1 MVVAFCVTACAQ
13 TRQLFLL
20 EETMEQTLATRK
32 GGDLLEIGKAQKSRA
47 FKQAW
52 LSALS
57 GDPLINVSRMARL
70 AGIGSQ
76 TTMTQAAWLRY
87 VSTTDL
93 SDQPSRLY
101 GLLLGLGFHKPV
113 SGSEPQELI
122 LDHRMDEGGSVVR
135 VTLKVASRRNSD
147 ASPPP
152 LFLMLPEESLA
163 LM

>member
-1 MVVAFCVTACAQ
+1 
-13 TRQLFLL
+13 
-20 EETMEQTLATRK
+20 MEQTLATRK

-70 AGIGSQ
+70 AGIASQ
-76 TTMTQAAWLRY
+76 TTMTQGTWLRY

-101 GLLLGLGFHKPV
+101 GLLVGLGCYEPV
-113 SGSEPQELI
+113 TGSEPQEFI
-122 LDHRMDEGGSVVR
+122 LDHRMDEDGSVVR
-135 VTLKVASRRNSD
+135 VTLRVASRRD
-147 ASPPP
+147 FDDSPTP
-152 LFLMLPEESLA
+152 LYLMLPEESLT

>member
-1 MVVAFCVTACAQ
+1 
-13 TRQLFLL
+13 
-20 EETMEQTLATRK
+20 MEQTLPTKK
-32 GGDLLEIGKAQKSRA
+32 GGNLLELGKAQKSRA

-70 AGIGSQ
+70 AGIACQ

-101 GLLLGLGFHKPV
+101 GLLLGLGCYEPV
-113 SGSEPQELI
+113 SGSESQEFI

-135 VTLKVASRRNSD
+135 VTLKVASRRD
-147 ASPPP
+147 FDGSPPP
-152 LFLMLPEESLA
+152 LYLMLPEESLT